1 MSASS
6 PLLSNS
12 DSNSSRKPATT
23 NNKAAAPSAQAKG
36 FLTLLGVSRIAF
48 GLGCLLA
55 PSLTLGILGVSTLS
69 PEAALVARMFGGRE
83 IVIGEGLL
91 LAERSAE
98 SARRV
103 AADTKAQFAAGEE
116 VRRAVWLNVATD
128 SMDALAIIAAF
139 LHGSLV
145 DGVVLA
151 KLFGGALFMLSTGLE
166 TAWLYP

>member
-6 PLLSNS
+6 LLLSNS
-12 DSNSSRKPATT
+12 DSSRKPATT
-23 NNKAAAPSAQAKG
+23 NNKAAAPSALAKG
-36 FLTLLGVSRIAF
+36 LLTLLGVSRIAF
-48 GLGCLLA
+48 GVGCLLA
-55 PSLTLGILGVSTLS
+55 PSLTLGILGVLTLS

-98 SARRV
+98 SAR
-103 AADTKAQFAAGEE
+103 ADTKAQLAAGEE
-116 VRRAVWLNVATD
+116 VRRAVWLNVAMD
-128 SMDALAIIAAF
+128 SMDALAIIATF